1 MLTARA
7 GGPRGAWR
15 RHRPAT
21 LSRVPSVAAILPAA
35 GGCAVHAV
43 GTTRL
48 LPWEVAA
55 RMLDDPELIVHTV
68 APGDLSPWDGERLLA
83 AAVAGDPAGRAL
95 LSGSW
100 PPERHR
106 VRELPRHPRVWKRTV
121 DLGVMVGDLDATC
134 CRAGLALPGG
144 DALSEVATIAR
155 LAERERAGLAV
166 RQRLLDDHP
175 WIGDSAWLAST
186 GLLAETVVLQG
197 LRREQVRRAVV
208 PAIMPVRELLHDPGR
223 FHARRP
229 DVAAAMRSILD
240 GEVRWNERGHL
251 VLRPAAG
258 WRLQVGGT
266 ELACGVGGLH
276 SADPPG
282 VVEGPLTDLDV
293 ASYYPSLIAHDGIA
307 PPQLPDFASRVGTLM
322 ARRLAAKRAHDA
334 VASNALKYVINSLYG
349 QLGNHRSGLFSPPD
363 ALRVVLTG
371 QLRLLELIDGVLEA
385 GGALVSANTDGV
397 VVRGAVEPV
406 AAAWEARTGL
416 VLERT
421 PYRRLWRT
429 SVNDYIAAGPDGV
442 VVKTKGRFAGGDDED
457 ATRRA
462 AAPIV
467 ARAALEHLVHGHA
480 IATVVAQA
488 DAITDFAL
496 WRRAR
501 DLTWDGHPVE
511 RSVIRWVVGRSGAP
525 IVQLADGR
533 SRSTVA
539 ARAIL
544 VDDPAQ
550 VDVAQVDRAWY
561 VTEAQA
567 LIDRVLGTH
576 QGTRQTSLLDG
587 L

>member
-1 MLTARA
+1 M
-7 GGPRGAWR
+7 PD
-15 RHRPAT
+15 
-21 LSRVPSVAAILPAA
+21 AAVLPAA
-35 GGCAVHAV
+35 AGCAVHAA

-48 LPWEVAA
+48 LPWAVAA
-55 RMLDDPELIVHTV
+55 GMLDDPELTVHTA

-83 AAVAGDPAGRAL
+83 ALAAGDPAAAAQL
-95 LSGSW
+95 AGSW
-100 PPERHR
+100 PPDRHR
-106 VRELPRHPRVWKRTV
+106 VRELPRHPRRWRRTI
-121 DLGVMVGDLDATC
+121 DLGVMVGDLDAAC

-144 DALSEVATIAR
+144 DPLGEVATIAR

-197 LRREQVRRAVV
+197 LRREQVRRAVA
-208 PAIMPVRELLHDPGR
+208 PGAMPVRDLLHDPGR
-223 FHARRP
+223 FRARRP

-258 WRLQVGGT
+258 WRLAVGGS

-282 VVEGPLTDLDV
+282 VVEGPLVDLDV
-293 ASYYPSLIAHDGIA
+293 ASYYPSLIARDGIA
-307 PPQLPDFASRVGTLM
+307 PPQLPDFAARVGSLM
-322 ARRLAAKRAHDA
+322 ARRLAAKRAGDA
-334 VASNALKYVINSLYG
+334 VASTALKYVINSLYG

-397 VVRGAVEPV
+397 VVRGAVEGV

-416 VLERT
+416 TLERT

-429 SVNDYIAAGPDGV
+429 SVNDYIAAGPDGA

-457 ATRRA
+457 ATRRS

-480 IATVVAQA
+480 VAAVVAQA
-488 DAITDFAL
+488 GVATDFAL

-501 DLTWDGHPVE
+501 DLTWADRAVE
-511 RSVIRWVVGRSGAP
+511 RSVIRWVVGRGGAP

-533 SRSTVA
+533 GRSTVA
-539 ARAIL
+539 ARAIP
-544 VDDPAQ
+544 VDDPAAL
-550 VDVAQVDRAWY
+550 DLGLIDRAWY
-561 VTEAQA
+561 VAEAQA
-567 LIDRVLGTH
+567 LVDRVLGTD